1 MRFRGWAVVLSG
13 VVALAAAAAPAW
25 ADLKIGVVNYAKLM
39 QESPQAKVAQDALRG
54 EFAGKQKELQTQQ
67 QALKSKEESLQR
79 DSATMTADQR
89 SAAERDLRDGNREL
103 QLKVQQYQDDFNARQ
118 NEELSKLQKTLV
130 EEVQNFA
137 QGQKFDLV
145 LADGVIFASP
155 VLDITPQVLS
165 GLQARGVR
173 APTSSSGS
181 AAPGS
186 GGASATTPKGTTA
199 PKGTSTPK

>member
-1 MRFRGWAVVLSG
+1 MSFRRWAVVLSG
-13 VVALAAAAAPAW
+13 VAALAAVAAPAW
-25 ADLKIGVVNYAKLM
+25 ADLKIGVVNYSKLM
-39 QESPQAKVAQDALRG
+39 QESPQAKAAQDALRG

-67 QALKSKEESLQR
+67 QSLKSKEDSLQR

-89 SAAERDLRDGNREL
+89 TAAERDLRDGNREL

-130 EEVQNFA
+130 EEVQNYA

-173 APTSSSGS
+173 AP
-181 AAPGS
+181 AS
-186 GGASATTPKGTTA
+186 GGASSGGSAPATPKATA
-199 PKGTSTPK
+199 PPKGSSTPK

>member
-1 MRFRGWAVVLSG
+1 MSFRRWAVVLSG

-25 ADLKIGVVNYAKLM
+25 ADLKIGVVNYSKLM
-39 QESPQAKVAQDALRG
+39 QESPQAKAAQDALRG
-54 EFAGKQKELQTQQ
+54 EFAGKQKELQSQQ
-67 QALKSKEESLQR
+67 QALKSKEDSLQR

-130 EEVQNFA
+130 EEVQNYA

-173 APTSSSGS
+173 APTSSSGGAS
-181 AAPGS
+181 SSS
-186 GGASATTPKGTTA
+186 GGTSTSKGTAA
-199 PKGTSTPK
+199 PKGNSTSK

>member
-1 MRFRGWAVVLSG
+1 MSFRRWAVVLSG

-25 ADLKIGVVNYAKLM
+25 ADLKVGVVNYSKLM
-39 QESPQAKVAQDALRG
+39 QESPQAKAAQDALRG
-54 EFAGKQKELQTQQ
+54 EFAGKQKELQSQQ
-67 QALKSKEESLQR
+67 QALKSKEDSLQR

-130 EEVQNFA
+130 EEVQNYA

-173 APTSSSGS
+173 APTSSGG
-181 AAPGS
+181 AASSSS
-186 GGASATTPKGTTA
+186 GGTSTSKGTAA
-199 PKGTSTPK
+199 PKGNSTSK

>member
-1 MRFRGWAVVLSG
+1 MSFRRWAVVLSG

-25 ADLKIGVVNYAKLM
+25 ADLKIGVVNYSKLM
-39 QESPQAKVAQDALRG
+39 QESPQAKAAQDALRG

-67 QALKSKEESLQR
+67 QTLKSKEDSLQR

-89 SAAERDLRDGNREL
+89 TAAERDLRDGNREL

-130 EEVQNFA
+130 EEVQNYA

-173 APTSSSGS
+173 APTSGAASSSSGGT
-181 AAPGS
+181 APS
-186 GGASATTPKGTTA
+186 KGTAA

>member
-1 MRFRGWAVVLSG
+1 M
-13 VVALAAAAAPAW
+13 ALAAAPAW

-39 QESPQAKVAQDALRG
+39 QESPQAKAAQDALRA
-54 EFAGKQKELQTQQ
+54 EFAGKQKDLQTQQ
-67 QALKSKEESLQR
+67 QTLKGKEDSLQR
-79 DSATMTADQR
+79 DSATMSADQR
-89 SAAERDLRDGNREL
+89 TSAERDLRDGNREL

-155 VLDITPQVLS
+155 VLDVTPQVLTA
-165 GLQARGVR
+165 LQARGVR
-173 APTSSSGS
+173 APAPAS
-181 AAPGS
+181 AAAPAAPAKPAAS
-186 GGASATTPKGTTA
+186 GATPKGSA
-199 PKGTSTPK
+199 TPK

>member
-1 MRFRGWAVVLSG
+1 M
-13 VVALAAAAAPAW
+13 VALAAVAAPAW
-25 ADLKIGVVNYAKLM
+25 ADLKIGVVNYSKLM
-39 QESPQAKVAQDALRG
+39 QESPQAKAAQDALRG

-67 QALKSKEESLQR
+67 QSLKAKEDSLQR

-89 SAAERDLRDGNREL
+89 TAAERDLRDGNREL

-130 EEVQNFA
+130 EEVQNYA

-173 APTSSSGS
+173 APASRHPAPGGS
-181 AAPGS
+181 AT
-186 GGASATTPKGTTA
+186 GATPKGTA
-199 PKGTSTPK
+199 PPKGSSTPK

>member
-1 MRFRGWAVVLSG
+1 MSFRRWAVVLSG
-13 VVALAAAAAPAW
+13 VVALAAVAAPAW
-25 ADLKIGVVNYAKLM
+25 ADLKIGVVNYSKLM
-39 QESPQAKVAQDALRG
+39 QESPQAKAAQDALRG

-67 QALKSKEESLQR
+67 QSLKSKEDSLQR

-89 SAAERDLRDGNREL
+89 TAAERDLRDGNREL

-137 QGQKFDLV
+137 QGKKFDLV

-173 APTSSSGS
+173 APATGGAPASSG
-181 AAPGS
+181 G
-186 GGASATTPKGTTA
+186 SATGTPKGTA
-199 PKGTSTPK
+199 PPKGSSTPK

>member
-1 MRFRGWAVVLSG
+1 MSFRRWTVVLSG
-13 VVALAAAAAPAW
+13 VVALAAVAAPAW
-25 ADLKIGVVNYAKLM
+25 ADLRIGVVNYSKLM
-39 QESPQAKVAQDALRG
+39 QESPQAKAAQDALRG

-67 QALKSKEESLQR
+67 QTLKSKEDSLQR

-89 SAAERDLRDGNREL
+89 TAAERDLRDGNREL

-130 EEVQNFA
+130 EEVQNYA

-173 APTSSSGS
+173 APASGTS
-181 AAPGS
+181 APG
-186 GGASATTPKGTTA
+186 GTAPGATPKGTAA
-199 PKGTSTPK
+199 PKGSSTPK

>member
-1 MRFRGWAVVLSG
+1 MSFRRWGTGIAG
-13 VVALAAAAAPAW
+13 VAMLAAAAAPAW
-25 ADLKIGVVNYAKLM
+25 ADLKVGVVQYAKLM
-39 QESPQAKVAQDALRG
+39 QESPQAKAAQDALRG
-54 EFAGKQKELQTQQ
+54 EFAGKQKDLQTQQ
-67 QALKSKEESLQR
+67 QALKTKEDSLQR
-79 DSATMTADQR
+79 DSATMSADQR

-145 LADGVIFASP
+145 LADGVIFAAP

-165 GLQARGVR
+165 ALQARGVR
-173 APTSSSGS
+173 APASTGG
-181 AAPGS
+181 AAP
-186 GGASATTPKGTTA
+186 AATPKSNAPAATPKGTT
-199 PKGTSTPK
+199 TPK

>member
-1 MRFRGWAVVLSG
+1 MSLRRWVIAMAG
-13 VVALAAAAAPAW
+13 VTALAAAAAPAW

-39 QESPQAKVAQDALRG
+39 QESPQAKAAQDALRA
-54 EFAGKQKELQTQQ
+54 EFAGKQKDLQTQQ
-67 QALKSKEESLQR
+67 QTLKSKEDSLQR
-79 DSATMTADQR
+79 DSATMSADQR
-89 SAAERDLRDGNREL
+89 TSAERDLRDGNREL

-155 VLDITPQVLS
+155 VLDVTPQVLTA
-165 GLQARGVR
+165 LQARGVR
-173 APTSSSGS
+173 APASAS
-181 AAPGS
+181 AAPT
-186 GGASATTPKGTTA
+186 APAKPAAPAATPKGS
-199 PKGTSTPK
+199 STPK

>member
-1 MRFRGWAVVLSG
+1 MSFRRWGAGMAGAAMLMTAVS
-13 VVALAAAAAPAW
+13 PAW

-39 QESPQAKVAQDALRG
+39 QESPQAKAAQDALRG
-54 EFAGKQKELQTQQ
+54 EFAGKQKDLQTQQ
-67 QALKSKEESLQR
+67 QTLKSKEEGLQR
-79 DSATMTADQR
+79 DSATMSADQR
-89 SAAERDLRDGNREL
+89 TAAERELRDGNREL

-155 VLDITPQVLS
+155 VLDVTPQVLS
-165 GLQARGVR
+165 ALQARGVR
-173 APTSSSGS
+173 PASTS
-181 AAPGS
+181 AAPAVAPKA
-186 GGASATTPKGTTA
+186 GAPATA
-199 PKGTSTPK
+199 PKGNSTPK

>member
-1 MRFRGWAVVLSG
+1 M
-13 VVALAAAAAPAW
+13 ALAATAAPAW
-25 ADLKIGVVNYAKLM
+25 ADLKIGVVNYSKLM
-39 QESPQAKVAQDALRG
+39 QESPQAKAAQDALRG

-67 QALKSKEESLQR
+67 QSLKSKEDSLQR

-89 SAAERDLRDGNREL
+89 TAAERDLRDGNREL

-173 APTSSSGS
+173 APASGGAGASSSGGS
-181 AAPGS
+181 APA
-186 GGASATTPKGTTA
+186 TPKGTA
-199 PKGTSTPK
+199 PPKGSSTPK